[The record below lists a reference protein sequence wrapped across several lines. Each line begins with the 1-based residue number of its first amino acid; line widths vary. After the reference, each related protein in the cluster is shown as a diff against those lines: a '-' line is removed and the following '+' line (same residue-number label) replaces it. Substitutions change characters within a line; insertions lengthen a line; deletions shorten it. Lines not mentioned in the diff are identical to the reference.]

1 MPPDCFALSGL
12 TDCAASTPQGVAW
25 AGLFQPFG
33 LKSRQCYSPLH
44 DSVLKFVR
52 LGARCARPTTL
63 RHLIPNPNPNPQPQ
77 SPIPNPQSPIPNPQS
92 LIPNPQSLIPNP

>member
-52 LGARCARPTTL
+52 LGARCARPHTIQL
-63 RHLIPNPNPNPQPQ
+63 KPLVVKRRYLEHERRIEFAPKGL
-77 SPIPNPQSPIPNPQS
+77 
-92 LIPNPQSLIPNP
+92 